1 MTDNLGTRIS
11 QLILG
16 YRLCRH
22 QQLQFQGRSHV
33 SEYVRWHPMQ
43 VRDVQLV
50 LLMTTLIMLAL
61 DWRGIIVLIQR
72 RRSKVAFTSDTTIAI
87 KAPTTAPPTTSPLCC
102 CQVDCRTGDPWWA
115 GRGEDGATIERI
127 SNLPWRVTVA
137 PVVAGCFK
145 VKFVTNLRPL
155 RTQSSCCL
163 SQAKRVRLSFT
174 SQPERTSIAW
184 A

>member
-72 RRSKVAFTSDTTIAI
+72 RRSK
-87 KAPTTAPPTTSPLCC
+87 APPTTSPLCC